1 MKFYR
6 GRKDV
11 VQEKLGKH
19 YNLNRQGH
27 GARVTKQ
34 EMYAMRYMVEFCGW
48 GPDDLVTRFG
58 VQRRYAVLNVIGHQ
72 TMAGV
77 VPVEGVEPDDFSP

>member
-1 MKFYR
+1 MKLYR

-11 VQEKLGKH
+11 IKEKLGKH

-34 EMYAMRYMVEFCGW
+34 QMYEMRYMVEFFGW
-48 GPDDLVTRFG
+48 GPDDLVARFG
-58 VQRRYAVLNVIGHQ
+58 VQRRYAALNVIGYQ

-77 VPVEGVEPDDFSP
+77 VPIEGVEPADFSP